1 MHNHEIL
8 RSSLKS
14 HELVILNGKQMAT
27 RPEGD
32 KTRKLFLF
40 FKPFLLSLPNH
51 SWKGCHVPG
60 SPTISV
66 SHEAI

>member
-40 FKPFLLSLPNH
+40 FKPEL
-51 SWKGCHVPG
+51 K
-60 SPTISV
+60 
-66 SHEAI
+66 